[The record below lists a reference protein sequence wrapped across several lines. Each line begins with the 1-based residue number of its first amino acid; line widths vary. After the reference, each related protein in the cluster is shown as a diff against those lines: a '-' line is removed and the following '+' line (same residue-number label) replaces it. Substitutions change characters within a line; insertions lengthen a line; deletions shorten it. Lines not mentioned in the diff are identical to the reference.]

1 MLPSSL
7 GNDVI
12 EKRQQ
17 FTLAKELLRESVETL
32 MMAEM
37 TFGKNDS
44 VVVDD
49 LRRTITALEQEVM
62 IRQMELTRS

>member
-1 MLPSSL
+1 M
-7 GNDVI
+7 I

-17 FTLAKELLRESVETL
+17 FALAKELLRESVETL

-37 TFGKNDS
+37 TFGKKDS

-62 IRQMELTRS
+62 IRQMELTRN